1 MIKGVTKSI
10 IEVNPRSS
18 EYFEKAII
26 ILREGCSLSPEQ
38 LEAQAAIMLGK
49 AAPECIKRSKRHNKL
64 CLLASAAAG
73 ALFTAVAMLIV
84 FVAFV

>member
-26 ILREGCSLSPEQ
+26 ILRESCSLSPEQ

-49 AAPECIKRSKRHNKL
+49 TAPECIKRSKKHNIL
-64 CLLASAAAG
+64 RMLACAAAG
-73 ALFTAVAMLIV
+73 ALFSAAVLLIA

>member
-26 ILREGCSLSPEQ
+26 ILRDNCSLSPEQ
-38 LEAQAAIMLGK
+38 LEAQAAVMLGK
-49 AAPECIKRSKRHNKL
+49 TAPECVKRSRKHNRL
-64 CLLASAAAG
+64 CMLASAAAG
-73 ALFTAVAMLIV
+73 ALFSALILLI
-84 FVAFV
+84 AFVSFV